1 MLILRR
7 YDVTKTSY
15 LDDEDENGASR
26 TTTYFNNYHLPVRQV
41 KYTLLNSQGE
51 FMEAYQTTYEYDI
64 PLDEQARTTAY
75 NYPKVTEVFNNTNP
89 ASEPSW
95 HALTRSCAE
104 YNEYGN
110 VTKTTSELDVS
121 GRGYVKQ
128 TTTTNTYIT
137 TSCNIQLVATSIQR
151 DEIAQSEDQTF
162 NVPTDDGKA
171 VASTTTFFLSGASQP
186 LKPWTQ
192 NLYEYDTQGRT
203 VVDTLA
209 WASGASVPDGSI
221 STVTN
226 RISYSFGNGTLTQT
240 SYDADRNAT
249 VIKYDMRK
257 YAGPM
262 MSKTMPLGQTETFEY
277 DNICRLIKH
286 TDALGH
292 VTTNTYTVGPNGGSD
307 SMKSPMGYVKLTKY
321 DVLGRESEVLDN
333 GDPTQSTSSDATRLL
348 SRQTYDFLSRVHE
361 STDNL
366 GLVTKHTYDALSRT
380 LTVTDAR
387 NNVLSSEYDDVNV
400 RITQSLNGEVRS
412 LTQLNGR
419 SDEIQVVT
427 YPDRSDQLTTY
438 LLVTN
443 TAYDGNKRPISTVLI
458 QRPKTSGDEI
468 TLEKTDVEYGPQSTI
483 KSRTMTGS
491 TNGAQDVVKRQ
502 FTYDLFGN
510 TYTWLKDTKYADG
523 RTYQVKGPVSIY
535 DKNNRVAVSR
545 NQLGQEE
552 KNFYDANGWLSKTVR
567 FDKSEVITTCDAVGQ
582 FVKTVY
588 PTHPSS
594 ATELTYNADGRLTQ
608 VKDGA
613 EVIKYGT
620 TLDGTMTKT
629 TYPDGLTQV
638 NTLDKYSRLVKQTDV
653 FGVARTT
660 QYGSFGEVSS
670 RSCKQD
676 TVTYQYGTA
685 NHSEGQLVGFSLTGG
700 RPYDSKITYDGF
712 NRLRNTTATDSNG
725 SALLDSTYTIDGKGR
740 VMKIATKS
748 TTAPDLSVN
757 RDLTYDGLGQIT
769 QDTRNSGVPTHTAY
783 AYDGNSNVLST
794 TLDGHTTSMTYNS
807 IDQRTDSGFK
817 YDTLGR
823 LLTDNQ
829 GQKYGFDERDRLV
842 SVETTGATSG
852 FEYRADDY
860 LARRK
865 GPSDTAEMYYNSGKI
880 NSMTVTK
887 SGEQGKKTSLFS
899 GSKAIVASYTDE
911 KTPDYFFDSLGSTAL
926 TVGQDHQNAITYDA
940 YGTAKAS
947 SPVDTGSS
955 FEFGQEFTDQTS
967 GLVYLR
973 SRYYNPK
980 MMAFISMDRNHQE
993 NRYAYCEGDPINN
1006 FDPLGQSWEMIAG
1019 VAAIGVGSVIG
1030 AIATFGVSLAVEA
1043 SLGAAV
1049 GLFGLSEVAA
1059 ATASSVIGVTA
1070 AAVGGAA
1077 GNVVGG
1083 VVTAKIQGESY
1094 TGTNALIDAL
1104 TGAVGGAAGKLME
1117 PTAKAW
1123 AAGAKYGGKPLGPL
1137 AQEALASGITGAVN
1151 SGAQSIVRPILLG
1164 EPVNPLMVG
1173 AQMLKGFAVGVGWT
1187 YVSGKGKAQFKETSP
1202 RVRARARQLLSRVRG
1217 RTQAYKMREIDI
1229 YHDSAAELVSF
1240 RSLSGAS
1247 SAIERDVS
1255 DLANSALRSRLGT
1268 LSGDHEDLPPL
1279 ITEL

>member
-1 MLILRR
+1 MLRR

-15 LDDEDENGASR
+15 RDDKDDNGASR

-41 KYTLLNSQGE
+41 KYNLNSQGE
-51 FMEAYQTTYEYDI
+51 FVEAYQTTYQYDI
-64 PLDEQARTTAY
+64 SIDEQARTTAY
-75 NYPKVTEVFNNTNP
+75 NYPKITEVFNNTNP
-89 ASEPSW
+89 AGEPSW
-95 HALTRSCAE
+95 HALTCSRAE

-110 VTKTTSELDVS
+110 VTETTSELAVS

-128 TTTTNTYIT
+128 TTTTNQYIT
-137 TSCNIQLVATSIQR
+137 TSCNIQLVATSVKR
-151 DEIAQSEDQTF
+151 DEITQSADQTV
-162 NVPTDDGKA
+162 NIPTEDGKA
-171 VASTTTFFLSGASQP
+171 VASTTSFFLASASQP
-186 LKPWTQ
+186 LKPWTKH
-192 NLYEYDTQGRT
+192 LYEYDTQGRI
-203 VVDTLA
+203 VVNTLA
-209 WASGASVPDGSI
+209 WAPGASVPDGSM

-240 SYDADRNAT
+240 SHDADRNAN

-262 MSKTMPLGQTETFEY
+262 MSKTLPLGQTETFEY

-307 SMKSPMGYVKLTKY
+307 STKSPMGYVKLTKY
-321 DVLGRESEVLDN
+321 DVLGRETEVLDN

-348 SRQTYDFLSRVHE
+348 SRQTYDFLSRVVE
-361 STDNL
+361 STNNL

-387 NNVLSSEYDDVNV
+387 HNNLVSEYDDVNL
-400 RITQSLNGEVRS
+400 RITQSLNGEVLS

-427 YPDRSDQLTTY
+427 YPDSSDQLMTY
-438 LLVTN
+438 LLETN
-443 TAYDGNKRPISTVLI
+443 TAYDGNQRPISTVLN
-458 QRPKTSGDEI
+458 QRPKTSGNTI
-468 TLEKTDVEYGPQSTI
+468 TLEKTDVEYGAQSTI

-491 TNGAQDVVKRQ
+491 TSGGQDAVKRQ

-523 RTYQVKGPVSIY
+523 RTYQVKGPVSIF
-535 DKNNRVAVSR
+535 DNNNRVAVTR

-552 KNFYDANGWLSKTVR
+552 KNYYDATGWLSKTVR

-588 PTHPSS
+588 PTQPPS
-594 ATELTYNADGRLTQ
+594 ATELTYDSDGRLTQ

-620 TLDGTMTKT
+620 TLDGTLAKT

-653 FGVARTT
+653 FGLARTT

-670 RSCKQD
+670 RSCKHD
-676 TVTYQYGTA
+676 TVTYRYGTV
-685 NHSEGQLVGFSLTGG
+685 NHSEGQCVGFSLTGG
-700 RPYDSKITYDGF
+700 RPYNSKITYDGF
-712 NRLRNTTATDSNG
+712 NRLKKTTATDSNG

-740 VMKIATKS
+740 VTKIATMS
-748 TTAPDLSVN
+748 TTAPYLNIN
-757 RDLTYDGLGQIT
+757 RDLAYDGLGQIT
-769 QDTRNSGVPTHTAY
+769 YDNRSSGAPTHTAY
-783 AYDGNSNVLST
+783 TYDGNSNVLST
-794 TLDGHTTSMTYNS
+794 TVDGHMTSMTYNT

-823 LLTDNQ
+823 LLTDDQ
-829 GQKYGFDERDRLV
+829 GHQYGFDGRDRLV
-842 SVETTGATSG
+842 SVQTTGATSG

-887 SGEQGKKTSLFS
+887 GGEQGNKTSLFS
-899 GSKAIVASYTDE
+899 GSKAIIASYTDE
-911 KTPDYFFDSLGSTAL
+911 KTPEYFFDCLGSTAL
-926 TVGQDHQNAITYDA
+926 AVGQDHQTAIAYDA
-940 YGTAKAS
+940 YGTAKPS
-947 SPVDTGSS
+947 SPVNTRLS
-955 FEFGQEFTDQTS
+955 FEFGQEFADQTS

-973 SRYYNPK
+973 SRYYSPK

-1006 FDPLGQSWEMIAG
+1006 LDPLGQSWETIAG
-1019 VAAIGVGSVIG
+1019 VGAIVVGAVVG
-1030 AIATFGVSLAVEA
+1030 AIATAGVSLAVEA

-1059 ATASSVIGVTA
+1059 ATASSVIGVTSA
-1070 AAVGGAA
+1070 AIGGAA

-1083 VVTAKIQGESY
+1083 VVTAQIQGSSY
-1094 TGTNALIDAL
+1094 TGTNALVDAL

-1123 AAGAKYGGKPLGPL
+1123 EAGARYGGKPLSPL

-1151 SGAQSIVRPILLG
+1151 NGAQSIVRPVLLG

-1173 AQMLKGFAVGVGWT
+1173 AAMLKGFAVGIAWT
-1187 YVSGKGKAQFKETSP
+1187 HVLGKGKAQYRETSP

-1217 RTQAYKMREIDI
+1217 RAQAYKMRQIDI
-1229 YHDSAAELVSF
+1229 YHDSAAELVAF

-1247 SAIERDVS
+1247 SAIETDVS

-1268 LSGDHEDLPPL
+1268 LSGDHEDLPSL